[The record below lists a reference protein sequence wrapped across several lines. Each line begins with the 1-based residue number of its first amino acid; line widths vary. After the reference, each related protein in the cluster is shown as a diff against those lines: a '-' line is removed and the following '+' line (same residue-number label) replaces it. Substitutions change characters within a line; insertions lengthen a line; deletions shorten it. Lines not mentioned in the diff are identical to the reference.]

1 MEIPPGRR
9 RIPQALDRAD
19 DTTHLNGWVSRAMA
33 VKHAHQDALLP
44 IAPRLITWV

>member
-1 MEIPPGRR
+1 MELRQAAGEYRK
-9 RIPQALDRAD
+9 ALDRAD